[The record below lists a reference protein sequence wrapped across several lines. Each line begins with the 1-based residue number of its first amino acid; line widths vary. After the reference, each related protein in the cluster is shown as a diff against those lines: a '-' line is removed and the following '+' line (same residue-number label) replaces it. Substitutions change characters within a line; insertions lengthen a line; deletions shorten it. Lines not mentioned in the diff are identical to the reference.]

1 MVKNPD
7 SAVTYS
13 VVLRPQRS
21 ADDRTLRT
29 VVLAFAG
36 VWFVAGVVFIAAGA
50 WPVTPFLGLEV
61 VLLYGAFRLNRRAG
75 NAYEAINLSACALTV
90 RRMDHWGKESDFSFP
105 PHWLQVNIQDPP
117 DRKSPLELRSHG
129 TSLIIGSFLL
139 PQERL
144 SLAHALRRELARLTR
159 MRGSVETLPL

>member
-1 MVKNPD
+1 MVQGSD
-7 SAVTYS
+7 SAVIYS

-29 VVLAFAG
+29 VVVACAG
-36 VWFVAGVVFIAAGA
+36 VWFFAGVVFIAAGA

-61 VLLYGAFRLNRRAG
+61 VLLYGAFRLNRKAG
-75 NAYEAINLSACALTV
+75 NAYEAINLSARALTV
-90 RRMDHWGKESDFSFP
+90 RRMDHWGKTSDFSFP
-105 PHWLQVNIQDPP
+105 PHWLQVNIDDPP

-144 SLAHALRRELARLTR
+144 RIARALRRELGRLTR
-159 MRGSVETLPL
+159 SRRAT

>member
-1 MVKNPD
+1 MGQGSD
-7 SAVTYS
+7 TAVVYS

-21 ADDRTLRT
+21 ADDRALRT
-29 VVLAFAG
+29 VALAFAG
-36 VWFVAGVVFIAAGA
+36 VWFVVGVVFIVAGA

-61 VLLYGAFRLNRRAG
+61 VLLYGAFRLNRKAG
-75 NAYEAINLSACALTV
+75 NAYEAINLSVRALTV
-90 RRMDHWGKESDFSFP
+90 RRMDHWGKKSDFSFP
-105 PHWLQVNIQDPP
+105 PLWLQVNIDDPP

-144 SLAHALRRELARLTR
+144 RIAHALRRELGRLSYARRAT
-159 MRGSVETLPL
+159 